1 MLNILEE
8 LDLKN
13 WKLPVEPQQLV
24 MLYLAYKLINK
35 LDNQSFT
42 PLVKPVVKPDNNSGG
57 VFIIV
62 FFVFVAYLLCSSL
75 IDRINVSSVFIDDI
89 RPINT
94 TKVNK
99 KCPMKNLSS
108 CPLSRYPLFGSTKT
122 MEENLMKMC
131 PEFNPNV
138 KECPMFKKCP
148 VFNKNNCPDIC
159 NDKCEKECPKEC
171 KKDERPPFP
180 SVLTYDAKAWSV
192 MKEYAKPNALFWNVG
207 K

>member
-35 LDNQSFT
+35 LDNQSLT
-42 PLVKPVVKPDNNSGG
+42 PLVKPVVKPDHNSGG

-94 TKVNK
+94 SKVNK
-99 KCPMKNLSS
+99 KCPMKNLGN
-108 CPLSRYPLFGSTKT
+108 CPLSRCPLFGSSKA
-122 MEENLMKMC
+122 MEENLMKLC

-138 KECPMFKKCP
+138 KACPI
-148 VFNKNNCPDIC
+148 FNKNNCPDIC
-159 NDKCEKECPKEC
+159 KDKCKKESNEICNDKCTKEN
-171 KKDERPPFP
+171 KKDENSDF
-180 SVLTYDAKAWSV
+180 S
-192 MKEYAKPNALFWNVG
+192 
-207 K
+207 